1 MRKSSKEHA
10 QDGRG
15 VGRAAERSG
24 EFLFHLAARIRALC
38 AFEKCAQDGRGV
50 DRAAGRSGESL
61 FHLAARIRA
70 LCAPGVCLFALA
82 LSLRAEDVSVI
93 LKRMNDAAPSF
104 HGMSA
109 NMHLVTYTAV
119 IQDKLEEDGTLKM
132 QKAKNGTIRAVM
144 DFSGQKDSAREIGLF
159 GKTVRMYFPN
169 AKYYQDYE
177 FGKNGDLINQFLL
190 LGFGASGDDLSKS
203 YTITS
208 EGMEKIAGLT
218 TTKLLLIP
226 KDPQVKEKLARVEL
240 WIPEG
245 QADPIQQQFFE
256 EPSGNYRKVMYGDIH
271 LNPAI
276 KGTLDIKVPSGTEK
290 RK

>member
-1 MRKSSKEHA
+1 MRKSSKKHA
-10 QDGRG
+10 PDGRG
-15 VGRAAERSG
+15 VNRAAGRSG
-24 EFLFHLAARIRALC
+24 EFRSPLAARIRALC
-38 AFEKCAQDGRGV
+38 A
-50 DRAAGRSGESL
+50 L
-61 FHLAARIRA
+61 
-70 LCAPGVCLFALA
+70 GVCLFASAIILK
-82 LSLRAEDVSVI
+82 AEDVAVI
-93 LKRMNDAAPSF
+93 LKRMNDAAPGF
-104 HGMSA
+104 HGISA

-119 IQDKLEEDGTLKM
+119 IQDKIDEDGILKM
-132 QKAKNGTIRAVM
+132 QKAKGGAIRAVM

-208 EGMEKIAGLT
+208 EGTEKIAGLT
-218 TTKLLLIP
+218 ATKLLLIP

-256 EPSGNYRKVMYGDIH
+256 EPSGNYRKVTYSDIH
-271 LNPAI
+271 VNPTI